1 MARCL
6 LTFLLLLC
14 CAGAAQAEHRVF
26 AQFSADLPEGW
37 DGQER
42 TAFSSGSQDEYMLV
56 LGKQDREQERF
67 LAQISIYLLPN
78 TPKATAEDFAR
89 KMTELQGDASEPR
102 KEGLFWTFTGVP
114 RNQTVKGQAV
124 TMVNTT
130 PERILIII
138 SQDPE
143 RIGAD
148 KVVAGLSGVTP
159 EAKALLGR

>member
-1 MARCL
+1 
-6 LTFLLLLC
+6 
-14 CAGAAQAEHRVF
+14 
-26 AQFSADLPEGW
+26 
-37 DGQER
+37 
-42 TAFSSGSQDEYMLV
+42 MLV

-67 LAQISIYLLPN
+67 LAQVSIYLLPN

-114 RNQTVKGQAV
+114 RNQTVKGRAV